1 MSYFSCCV
9 GNINYHLDDLD
20 ETSQILPKKQS
31 INDKIE
37 LYPENNLLFSYG
49 YNTYGNII
57 DLNKLTNES
66 KTILNVKQMCFGEN
80 HTLMLIE
87 SLEDD
92 IIKDTF
98 LYGCGSNSNG
108 QLGLKYIPGNQNEYE
123 NFEEINLS
131 DYINEGLFFWNK
143 IKFIIDLI
151 CVGNDYSLVLI
162 KYPNSENST
171 LYRFEVSKND
181 KYSKENEKRNTINKE
196 KYNTS
201 AFGKILKIKAFN
213 DKIIILTSLNYL
225 LLKGINFDMEYYK
238 DYKIIYTLKEK
249 IKEISLGINSC
260 LLLTETNHILC
271 FGHNEYNEFGLQE
284 NKDNLMVKGKYLVN
298 DFFYK
303 KGLKAIKISS
313 GARHTLILFDNGEVY
328 CFGDNSDKQCI
339 GFSNYVNEPVKVIFD
354 DDCKIIDIE
363 CGFNHSIAKSNTGK
377 IYVWGDSSYGKCG
390 YKENRVDNFI
400 PTEISELKIRNV
412 VKIFAGPYQS
422 AFFTSG
428 GVVQ

>member
-171 LYRFEVSKND
+171 LYRFEVSKN
-181 KYSKENEKRNTINKE
+181 
-196 KYNTS
+196 
-201 AFGKILKIKAFN
+201 
-213 DKIIILTSLNYL
+213 
-225 LLKGINFDMEYYK
+225 
-238 DYKIIYTLKEK
+238 
-249 IKEISLGINSC
+249 
-260 LLLTETNHILC
+260 
-271 FGHNEYNEFGLQE
+271 EF
-284 NKDNLMVKGKYLVN
+284 Y
-298 DFFYK
+298 
-303 KGLKAIKISS
+303 
-313 GARHTLILFDNGEVY
+313 
-328 CFGDNSDKQCI
+328 
-339 GFSNYVNEPVKVIFD
+339 
-354 DDCKIIDIE
+354 
-363 CGFNHSIAKSNTGK
+363 
-377 IYVWGDSSYGKCG
+377 
-390 YKENRVDNFI
+390 FI
-400 PTEISELKIRNV
+400 
-412 VKIFAGPYQS
+412 
-422 AFFTSG
+422 
-428 GVVQ
+428 